1 MGAWLPATNDSVIWA
16 MIIASILP
24 VIFAYLAK
32 FFAGFKTKDNEN
44 PREFLAKT
52 TGIASRANAAQQNSY
67 ETLPIF
73 LASVIIALL
82 FFVPTVIVSKVAWLY
97 VILRILYGLAYMAN
111 WATLRS
117 VLWAVGFACPLFLF
131 YIVIRMS

>member
-1 MGAWLPATNDSVIWA
+1 MGAWLPATNDSIIWA

-24 VIFAYLAK
+24 MFFAYLAK
-32 FFAGFKTKDNEN
+32 FFAEFKTKDNEN
-44 PREFLAKT
+44 PREFSAKT